1 MNEQL
6 DISEF
11 QLGASALSRN
21 TQRQRYFKR
30 LNELVPFDEIQKL
43 IAPHYFLSG
52 RRGRQPTPLKTMIRI
67 HIVQISYNL
76 SDPAME
82 DLLLENLVVREFVG
96 LSWDDKA
103 PDETTIL
110 HFRHLLE
117 RHNLGEKIFN
127 LINEQL
133 TRKGLILK
141 RGSAVDATFIESPHS
156 TKNKDK
162 KRDPEM
168 GQGRKGNVWHQGMKA
183 HIAADIDSGVVTKVA
198 TGPANEH
205 DVTRM
210 ADVLNGE
217 EPSIYADSGYL
228 GAHKRDEI
236 KELGLTEDR
245 FEVAQRP
252 SILKR
257 QAGQEEQK
265 LTELRKI
272 EHEKSSVRCKVEWCF
287 KRLKQEFGYAKTRY
301 RGLKKNTN
309 RVLTVFAVANL
320 LIADCYF
327 RRTQASV
334 CL

>member
-1 MNEQL
+1 M
-6 DISEF
+6 
-11 QLGASALSRN
+11 
-21 TQRQRYFKR
+21 
-30 LNELVPFDEIQKL
+30 
-43 IAPHYFLSG
+43 
-52 RRGRQPTPLKTMIRI
+52 
-67 HIVQISYNL
+67 
-76 SDPAME
+76 
-82 DLLLENLVVREFVG
+82 
-96 LSWDDKA
+96 
-103 PDETTIL
+103 
-110 HFRHLLE
+110 
-117 RHNLGEKIFN
+117 
-127 LINEQL
+127 
-133 TRKGLILK
+133 K